1 MQAANKVYTRLQQNE
16 KMPNVD
22 QLCYTEAT
30 ADHEDGHVTHMGHT
44 LLLAGRPGIGKT
56 TIIKAVIAQLG
67 DRAGGFYTEE
77 ILGPGGRKGF
87 RLITLDG
94 QSAVIAHVDFKSR
107 SQVGRYGVKVD
118 AIDQL
123 GAGAIRSAV
132 DHNPIVIIDEIGKM
146 ELFSSQFQSAVL
158 KAVSGSK
165 IVLAT
170 AMLDEQPWLLALK
183 SLPQVTVWEVNKP
196 NRVRMVEQVLRW
208 LQQQA

>member
-1 MQAANKVYTRLQQNE
+1 
-16 KMPNVD
+16 
-22 QLCYTEAT
+22 
-30 ADHEDGHVTHMGHT
+30 MGQT
-44 LLLAGRPGIGKT
+44 LILTGRPGIGKT

-94 QSAVIAHVDFKSR
+94 QTAVIAHVDFKSR

-118 AIDQL
+118 VIDQL

-132 DHNPIVIIDEIGKM
+132 DHHPIVIIDEIGKM
-146 ELFSSQFQSAVL
+146 ELFSSPFQSAVL
-158 KAVSGSK
+158 KAVGGSK

-170 AMLDEQPWLLALK
+170 AMLGDQPWLAALK
-183 SLPQVTVWEVNKP
+183 SLPNVVVWEVTKL
-196 NRVRMVEQVLRW
+196 NRARLVEQVLRW
-208 LQQQA
+208 VQQQT

>member
-1 MQAANKVYTRLQQNE
+1 
-16 KMPNVD
+16 
-22 QLCYTEAT
+22 
-30 ADHEDGHVTHMGHT
+30 MGHT
-44 LLLAGRPGIGKT
+44 LILTGRPGIGKT

-77 ILGPGGRKGF
+77 IQGPGGRKGF

-123 GAGAIRSAV
+123 GAGTIRSAV
-132 DHNPIVIIDEIGKM
+132 EHNPIVIIDEIGKM

-158 KAVSGSK
+158 KAVSGSSL
-165 IVLAT
+165 VLAT
-170 AMLDEQPWLLALK
+170 AMLSDQPWLAALK
-183 SLPQVTVWEVNKP
+183 ALPNVTVWEVTKP
-196 NRVRMVEQVLRW
+196 NRAPMVERVLRW
-208 LQQQA
+208 LKQPA

>member
-1 MQAANKVYTRLQQNE
+1 
-16 KMPNVD
+16 
-22 QLCYTEAT
+22 
-30 ADHEDGHVTHMGHT
+30 MGHT
-44 LLLAGRPGIGKT
+44 LLLSGRPGIGKT
-56 TIIKAVIAQLG
+56 TLIKAVAAQVG

-94 QSAVIAHVDFKSR
+94 QSAVIAHIDFKSR

-118 AIDQL
+118 VIDQL
-123 GAGAIRSAV
+123 GAGAIRAAI

-170 AMLDEQPWLLALK
+170 TMSNEQPWLSALK
-183 SLPQVTVWEVNKP
+183 SLPQVTLWEVNQT
-196 NRVRMVEQVLRW
+196 NRTRMVEQVLRW
-208 LQQQA
+208 VQQQA